1 MSLVV
6 NVLSLLSIVILD
18 CPTEVIF
25 LSTTCDILPV
35 SSLIATL
42 KFNNSFL
49 VVGASVYLNF
59 APCTITNGTAISKLL
74 LPGYVVI
81 HFQIL
86 NLI

>member
-1 MSLVV
+1 MSFVV

-25 LSTTCDILPV
+25 LSTICGIFPE

-59 APCTITNGTAISKLL
+59 APCTITKGIATSKLL
-74 LPGYVVI
+74 
-81 HFQIL
+81 
-86 NLI
+86 